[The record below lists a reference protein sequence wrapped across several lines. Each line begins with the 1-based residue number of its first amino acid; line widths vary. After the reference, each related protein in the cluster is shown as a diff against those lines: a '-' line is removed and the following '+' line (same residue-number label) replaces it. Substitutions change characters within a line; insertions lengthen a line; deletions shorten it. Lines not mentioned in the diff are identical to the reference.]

1 MKSYHRLMLGRKH
14 VYAAE
19 CLAGGFVGTDFGIH
33 EDLSRKLPDDW
44 RAFNKAFIP
53 VYLAQNPEKTKVSAG
68 LACGA
73 IHTVAKGMQKGDIVL
88 CPERVGSNRAG
99 EVLGDYYYAEGQ
111 ILPHRR
117 KVRWLDGS
125 IDRAAMSEA
134 LRNSTGSIGTV
145 SNISAHREAAKS
157 LGVPGAISFTV
168 ETDGKL
174 PSGDVLA
181 TAIEQVD
188 LATDSSPAYYMINC
202 AHPSHFENLLATD
215 VPWLRRL
222 VGIRANASRKRHAEL
237 DSATELDA
245 GDPLELAQHYR
256 VLRARLRHLSVLGG
270 CCGTDLC
277 HILAIGRAC
286 LLSP

>member
-157 LGVPGAISFTV
+157 LGVPVAISFTV

-202 AHPSHFENLLATD
+202 AHPSHFESVLGTNES
-215 VPWLRRL
+215 WLGR
-222 VGIRANASRKRHAEL
+222 VYGIRANASKKSHAEL
-237 DSATELDA
+237 DSATQLDA
-245 GDPLELAQHYR
+245 GDPLELAKEYQT
-256 VLRARLRHLSVLGG
+256 LRARLPHS
-270 CCGTDLC
+270 
-277 HILAIGRAC
+277 RAATRRATARRFDR
-286 LLSP
+286 